1 MGKTFNGND
10 IILPFAN
17 AGVVL
22 AAPVGTEISIGDFVC
37 YKNDNT
43 IIPFD
48 VIEAGVNDTA
58 GAIAASF
65 AGVAIQTH
73 TSWNST
79 GGYPSFPALLGDSF
93 YGITVNTE
101 VIYNANCD
109 SATYSFGTLVQ
120 GVVGDPKKVEVA
132 TGPENAI
139 GFVIADYSAAPTT
152 KIRIRLISGKYS
164 PYSNRELTLPAAG
177 SITTNMI
184 ASGAITANLIASG
197 AIIAGDIANGAVT
210 SGKIASGAIG
220 SVHISSGGVASFN
233 IASGSITA
241 NHIASGAVINADI
254 EDNAVTSGKIA
265 PYTIGAIHISNG
277 GILSG
282 NIASGQ
288 ISNNH
293 LSSGAAIGNL
303 ATASIGNSLL
313 ANNSILSGNIASG
326 QISNNHLSSGA
337 AISNLAA
344 ASIGNSL
351 LANNSVTSGNIA
363 SGQVSNNHLSSGAAI
378 GNILSGTITNIML
391 ANNSVTSGD
400 IASGAIGK
408 FHIASGQ
415 VVKGLTQGTN
425 VTITADAND
434 VYTINATGGG
444 GGTSDVSLMN
454 QFRLSVTSGV
464 AVDNSVTSGAS
475 TIYLNPYIGN
485 RIALFSG
492 GVWGNCYSSGN
503 VSIATSSLASGNV
516 YDIFCYNNAGVPA
529 LEYSAAYVGG
539 ISSGG
544 LTGPN
549 VRTDAISYLNGIP
562 VKNSDNTRRLIGTVL
577 GFTSGQT
584 SMTNET
590 KGIANYDNQI
600 EMNLINYVSNTNT
613 FNNTS
618 GAIHY
623 QVYNNLFNCHVR
635 WVSCTSGMT
644 SHVDGQ
650 PSNMSRQPSS
660 NGTHAAVSYYGTG
673 ITLRSGQVTG
683 PNQTGAFN
691 YAWLP
696 ASLTPNNTTNDPSQN
711 KAVGKTFINNVLG
724 YNTCYPITYCTASG
738 TFGCNS
744 ILTCATV
751 NGL

>member
-277 GILSG
+277 G
-282 NIASGQ
+282 
-288 ISNNH
+288 
-293 LSSGAAIGNL
+293 
-303 ATASIGNSLL
+303 
-313 ANNSILSGNIASG
+313 ILSGNIASG

>member
-1 MGKTFNGND
+1 MLFR
-10 IILPFAN
+10 
-17 AGVVL
+17 
-22 AAPVGTEISIGDFVC
+22 S
-37 YKNDNT
+37 
-43 IIPFD
+43 
-48 VIEAGVNDTA
+48 EAGVNDTA

-288 ISNNH
+288 VSNNH
-293 LSSGAAIGNL
+293 LSSGAAIG
-303 ATASIGNSLL
+303 
-313 ANNSILSGNIASG
+313 
-326 QISNNHLSSGA
+326 
-337 AISNLAA
+337 NLAA

-590 KGIANYDNQI
+590 KIGRA
-600 EMNLINYVSNTNT
+600 
-613 FNNTS
+613 
-618 GAIHY
+618 
-623 QVYNNLFNCHVR
+623 HV
-635 WVSCTSGMT
+635 
-644 SHVDGQ
+644 
-650 PSNMSRQPSS
+650 
-660 NGTHAAVSYYGTG
+660 
-673 ITLRSGQVTG
+673 
-683 PNQTGAFN
+683 
-691 YAWLP
+691 
-696 ASLTPNNTTNDPSQN
+696 
-711 KAVGKTFINNVLG
+711 
-724 YNTCYPITYCTASG
+724 
-738 TFGCNS
+738 
-744 ILTCATV
+744 
-751 NGL
+751 

>member
-293 LSSGAAIGNL
+293 LSSGAAIG
-303 ATASIGNSLL
+303 
-313 ANNSILSGNIASG
+313 
-326 QISNNHLSSGA
+326 
-337 AISNLAA
+337 NLAA